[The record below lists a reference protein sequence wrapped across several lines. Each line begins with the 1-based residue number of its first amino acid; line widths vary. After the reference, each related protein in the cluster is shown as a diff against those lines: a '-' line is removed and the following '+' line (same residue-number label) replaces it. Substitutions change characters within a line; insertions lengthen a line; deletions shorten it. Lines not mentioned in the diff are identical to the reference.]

1 MLELN
6 GQKLSLAQISAVANG
21 EDHVTLSNDART
33 RVEKS
38 RSVVEKIVAEGRTVY
53 GVNTGFGRLSDVHI
67 PAAELRELQLN
78 LVRSTACG
86 VGPPLSE
93 PETRAMLL
101 LRANV
106 LSHGLSGARPIVV
119 ETLLALLERGVT
131 FPSFPKKVRLVRA
144 AIWRRWPIWRSR
156 SSAKVKRFIAANEC
170 RAPTRCVWPRSSQFN
185 SKQKKGSRS

>member
-6 GQKLSLAQISAVANG
+6 GQKLSLDEISAVANG

-33 RVEKS
+33 RVEES
-38 RSVVEKIVAEGRTVY
+38 RRVVEKIIAEGRTVY
-53 GVNTGFGRLSDVHI
+53 GVNTGFGRLSEVHI

-106 LSHGLSGARPIVV
+106 LSQGLSGARQNIR
-119 ETLLALLERGVT
+119 AQQQHRA
-131 FPSFPKKVRLVRA
+131 RLG
-144 AIWRRWPIWRSR
+144 
-156 SSAKVKRFIAANEC
+156 F
-170 RAPTRCVWPRSSQFN
+170 
-185 SKQKKGSRS
+185 